1 MDTTTF
7 FWHTAAAAGMGT
19 AIGLERQWGNHIAG
33 LRTNALVAFGAALFV
48 SLPLLLPVS
57 DRGDGIHSQDDWVA
71 RSVGQVVV
79 GVGFL
84 GGGVI
89 LKEGFNIRGLNTAAT
104 LWCSAAVG
112 ALTGAG
118 LLWQGLFAT
127 VGVLVLNL
135 GLKPVS
141 DWLDRRLLRAKN
153 VATVYRLKAICRT
166 GQEEIAR
173 AAIFKFFQ
181 TPRAMALRGVSTR
194 EGEGPERSCVLAEIY
209 SQRRDD
215 HAMEELMQAV
225 NSEPTVSA
233 VSWENAT
240 SA

>member
-7 FWHTAAAAGMGT
+7 CLHAAAAAAMGT

-48 SLPLLLPVS
+48 SLPPLLEHTPS
-57 DRGDGIHSQDDWVA
+57 TADWVA
-71 RSVGQVVV
+71 RAAGQIVV

-118 LLWQGLFAT
+118 HVIEGLAGT

-135 GLKPVS
+135 GLKPLS
-141 DWLDRRLLRAKN
+141 DWLDRRVLRARN
-153 VATVYRLKAICRT
+153 IITVYRLKIICRT
-166 GQEEIAR
+166 GQESVAR
-173 AAIFKFFQ
+173 AALFRFFQ
-181 TPRAMALRGVSTR
+181 DHRTMAIQGVSTR
-194 EGEGPERSCVLAEIY
+194 EGEGPDRSCVVADIY
-209 SQRRDD
+209 SSRRDD
-215 HAMEELMQAV
+215 HLMEELMAV
-225 NSEPTVSA
+225 VNAEPSVSA

-240 SA
+240 TS